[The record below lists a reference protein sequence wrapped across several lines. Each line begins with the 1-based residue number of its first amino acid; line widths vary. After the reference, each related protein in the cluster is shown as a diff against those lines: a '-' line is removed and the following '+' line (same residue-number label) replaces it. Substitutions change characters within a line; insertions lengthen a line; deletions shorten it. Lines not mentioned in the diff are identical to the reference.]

1 MDDDSTIDDTISITG
16 TPNSVTISGSG
27 STMSTNP
34 YWVNN
39 PYTINVSSST
49 PGYSGI
55 SGSYLSSNGT
65 GPIWTTNNSNST
77 LNVQGDADFN
87 GDIKWKGRSLGKLLE
102 SIEDRLAI
110 LQPDPAK
117 LEKYEALQK
126 AYNHYKLM
134 EKLVGDD

>member
-1 MDDDSTIDDTISITG
+1 MDDDEDTTDTINIRG
-16 TPNSVTISGSG
+16 IPNSVTISGSG
-27 STMSTNP
+27 STMSSTP
-34 YWVNN
+34 YWTNN
-39 PYTINVSSST
+39 PYTINVGSST
-49 PGYSGI
+49 TGYTAP
-55 SGSYLSSNGT
+55 SGSYFSSSSS
-65 GPIWTTNNSNST
+65 GPVWSTNNSNST
-77 LNVQGDADFN
+77 LNVQGDAEFD